1 MPMVLAL
8 SPWGTVTVR
17 LPNSSSPSKAKPL
30 DFINFSQ
37 EIPNYQRS
45 NKPEELVNNQCRS
58 LLEERITLPCLQIT
72 QPSSHAKVTVRSR
85 TQWSNQMFHSKA
97 MAKCQEHLMWLPLWT
112 LKIKSNR
119 RKLKVLR
126 ILAVSVSV
134 QWEWWA
140 AQVVL
145 MRR

>member
-1 MPMVLAL
+1 MPMVLAH
-8 SPWGTVTVR
+8 SPWGIVTVK

-58 LLEERITLPCLQIT
+58 LQEERITLPCLQIT
-72 QPSSHAKVTVRSR
+72 QPSSHAKVTVQSR

-97 MAKCQEHLMWLPLWT
+97 MAKCQEHLMWLPIWT

-126 ILAVSVSV
+126 LLVVSVSD
-134 QWEWWA
+134 QWEWWVA
-140 AQVVL
+140 LVVL